1 MVKTSA
7 TGGRGVR
14 TAIGCG
20 LALSAVF
27 VVNLPSA
34 AFAAAPVP
42 RHVVP
47 ADPTL
52 RVGMTGAGVVQL
64 QTLLH
69 MPTVT
74 GFFGP
79 LTKQAVRSFQDSHG
93 LRPSGVANARTWRTL
108 KNSQHANPPVSATRS
123 PVLGAQRGVGKIAA
137 PIRRFTDGGHA
148 YYLYGKGLHS
158 CRYTGRCM
166 DLFAGTGEPV
176 YAFADGVASIPP
188 YAGHSFGKHVVITH
202 RDGTQ
207 TLYAHLSSIS
217 TKPGPVRAG
226 TPIGRVGCSGTSG
239 EQNSCARSA
248 AHLHFEWSGLMWRG
262 FGDPGQTPPYFSRW
276 R

>member
-7 TGGRGVR
+7 TSGRGVR

-158 CRYTGRCM
+158 CR
-166 DLFAGTGEPV
+166 
-176 YAFADGVASIPP
+176 
-188 YAGHSFGKHVVITH
+188 
-202 RDGTQ
+202 
-207 TLYAHLSSIS
+207 
-217 TKPGPVRAG
+217 
-226 TPIGRVGCSGTSG
+226 
-239 EQNSCARSA
+239 
-248 AHLHFEWSGLMWRG
+248 
-262 FGDPGQTPPYFSRW
+262 
-276 R
+276 